1 MKVNKN
7 FICKHVLDNDILID
21 IKNNSKVVYKL
32 NETSKYI
39 FDLIVDGKT
48 DIGNITFA
56 SNRYEQYQNYL
67 ESDEYKSK
75 LAKVDEIKSQ
85 IDDINTQLNNK

>member
-39 FDLIVDGKT
+39 FDLIVDGETLEEIINDVKARY
-48 DIGNITFA
+48 NIDLFTA
-56 SNRYEQYQNYL
+56 SKDVMEFINKLEQL
-67 ESDEYKSK
+67 
-75 LAKVDEIKSQ
+75 KVIKN
-85 IDDINTQLNNK
+85 D

>member
-39 FDLIVDGKT
+39 FDLIVDGETLEEIINDVKARY
-48 DIGNITFA
+48 NIDLVTA
-56 SNRYEQYQNYL
+56 SKDVMEFINKLEQL
-67 ESDEYKSK
+67 
-75 LAKVDEIKSQ
+75 KVIKN
-85 IDDINTQLNNK
+85 D

>member
-39 FDLIVDGKT
+39 FDLIVDGETLEEIINDVKARY
-48 DIGNITFA
+48 NIDLVTA
-56 SNRYEQYQNYL
+56 SKDVMEFVNKLEQL
-67 ESDEYKSK
+67 
-75 LAKVDEIKSQ
+75 KVIKN
-85 IDDINTQLNNK
+85 D